1 MSEQTDASAAWQSLG
16 EAIGNAFF
24 YLHIQLLIIAAVLV
38 LLAILVTVYLR
49 KRKSNKNTGNEKG
62 YVPLRISII
71 VVIGALVLLTFPMLV
86 GFFL

>member
-1 MSEQTDASAAWQSLG
+1 MSEQTDASAAWQNLG

-24 YLHIQLLIIAAVLV
+24 YLHIQLLIIAGVLV

-62 YVPLRISII
+62 SVPLRISII
-71 VVIGALVLLTFPMLV
+71 VVIGVLVLLTFPMLV